1 MQAKLKPCVVQ
12 AAILARAAPSHTRAA
27 ATRFAKRLETC
38 RREVSALPK
47 SAARSAALTTLRR
60 YASATQTLRSKR
72 ASAKDV
78 RHARM
83 VLRRR

>member
-1 MQAKLKPCVVQ
+1 VQAKLKPCLTQ
-12 AAILARAAPSHTRAA
+12 ATILARAAPSNRRAA

-60 YASATQTLRSKR
+60 YASATHTLRSKR
-72 ASAKDV
+72 ASANDL
-78 RHARM
+78 RHART
-83 VLRRR
+83 VLRKR